1 MQISK
6 TTALS
11 EAAAAGSEA
20 LGAQSAPL
28 RRVGLKEADCSPSF
42 WEQSA
47 FG

>member
-11 EAAAAGSEA
+11 EAAAAGLEA

-28 RRVGLKEADCSPSF
+28 QRVGLKKADCGPSF
-42 WEQSA
+42 WEHNA